1 VDERYDA
8 PLPAHCPDC
17 AGPVVQTGVVHQH
30 QEELPVTRVVVRQ
43 FDVHVGRCDRCG
55 HRVQARHP
63 LINRLAERLDR
74 PSRVPDVQR
83 FAAHL
88 TREFPAIWSF
98 LFDPTI
104 DATNWRA
111 EHAIRPA
118 VVTRKV
124 WGGNRT
130 WRRAHAQQTLG
141 SIIRTAHQRHLNPH
155 AVLVSMLHAREP
167 IVPPV
172 FQATTAN

>member
-1 VDERYDA
+1 VAR
-8 PLPAHCPDC
+8 
-17 AGPVVQTGVVHQH
+17 
-30 QEELPVTRVVVRQ
+30 
-43 FDVHVGRCDRCG
+43 G
-55 HRVQARHP
+55 H

-130 WRRAHAQQTLG
+130 WRGAHAQQTLG

-155 AVLVSMLHAREP
+155 AVLVSMLHDREP

>member
-1 VDERYDA
+1 MAGRPIGNFPPPLIKRVWHTCCADVGWSPAIIRARPSPPTCKPFFNTRWRYA
-8 PLPAHCPDC
+8 MPIRPVRSRRTGTPWPA
-17 AGPVVQTGVVHQH
+17 GI
-30 QEELPVTRVVVRQ
+30 
-43 FDVHVGRCDRCG
+43 
-55 HRVQARHP
+55 

-130 WRRAHAQQTLG
+130 WRGAHAQQTLG
-141 SIIRTAHQRHLNPH
+141 SIRTAHQRHLNPH
-155 AVLVSMLHAREP
+155 AVLVSMLHA
-167 IVPPV
+167 
-172 FQATTAN
+172 